1 MSVQAFPNIEAERL
15 KAGMSKAGMANAIG
29 VKSETISRWQ
39 SGQLEI
45 RASKIVALADLFGV
59 SSDYLLGRTTSRNP

>member
-15 KAGMSKAGMANAIG
+15 KTGMSKAGMANAIG
-29 VKSETISRWQ
+29 VKPETISRWQ
-39 SGQLEI
+39 SGQSEI

-59 SSDYLLGRTTSRNP
+59 STDYLLGRKGAHS